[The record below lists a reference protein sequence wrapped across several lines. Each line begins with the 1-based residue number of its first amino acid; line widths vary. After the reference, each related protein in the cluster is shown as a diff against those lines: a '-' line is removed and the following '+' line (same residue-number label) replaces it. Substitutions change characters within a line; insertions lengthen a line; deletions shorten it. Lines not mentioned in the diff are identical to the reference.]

1 MITLN
6 FVSFYN
12 YQDKEIS
19 SVDRVFKIPSVE
31 KTKDTLN
38 VTLFFAS
45 QSLACL
51 SDGCDKLFLLQTE
64 GRTQDISENTVW
76 KVATVYQLNQS
87 SLILHAVQ
95 CQETGSVSCLLL
107 NITENDTATSVKDA
121 HIVHLELIA
130 FSQVTLFGAV
140 SYSCEMLQQFR
151 GYSAP
156 VYAAIEPGC
165 TAILVASERPF
176 SLVKGKVLYTSY
188 I

>member
-1 MITLN
+1 M
-6 FVSFYN
+6 SFYN
-12 YQDKEIS
+12 YQDKDVS

-38 VTLFFAS
+38 VTLFFPS

-51 SDGCDKLFLLQTE
+51 SDGCGNLFMLQTE
-64 GRTQDISENTVW
+64 GRTKDISENATW
-76 KVATVYQLNQS
+76 KVATTVYQLNQP

-95 CQETGSVSCLLL
+95 CQETGSVSVLLL
-107 NITENDTATSVKDA
+107 NITENDASTSVKDA
-121 HIVHLELIA
+121 HVVHLELIT
-130 FSQVTLFGAV
+130 FSQVTSFGAV

-176 SLVKGKVLYTSY
+176 SLIKGKVLY

>member
-1 MITLN
+1 M
-6 FVSFYN
+6 SFYN

-51 SDGCDKLFLLQTE
+51 SDGCDKLFLLQKE
-64 GRTQDISENTVW
+64 GRTQDISENAAW
-76 KVATVYQLNQS
+76 KVATVYQLNQP

-130 FSQVTLFGAV
+130 FSQVTSFGAV

>member
-1 MITLN
+1 M
-6 FVSFYN
+6 
-12 YQDKEIS
+12 
-19 SVDRVFKIPSVE
+19 DRVFKIPSVE

-64 GRTQDISENTVW
+64 GRTQDISKNAAW
-76 KVATVYQLNQS
+76 NVATVYQLNQP

-130 FSQVTLFGAV
+130 FSQVTSFGAV

-188 I
+188 IY